1 MIGALMGNYEVGLYA
16 AAVKL
21 VEAWYFIPGIICTSL
36 FPAIINAKKN
46 NLEIYKH
53 RLKNF
58 YILMAVISILIAIP
72 ISLFAGQIIYILFGG
87 GYIESVNIL
96 RIYIW
101 SNLGLFLGTAAYQF
115 LIAENRVMTIFII
128 TTLAM
133 IINIGLNLVFIPMF
147 GLTGAAWAT
156 LISYMVVPLGSI
168 YTNRVNNF

>member
-1 MIGALMGNYEVGLYA
+1 
-16 AAVKL
+16 
-21 VEAWYFIPGIICTSL
+21 
-36 FPAIINAKKN
+36 
-46 NLEIYKH
+46 
-53 RLKNF
+53 
-58 YILMAVISILIAIP
+58 
-72 ISLFAGQIIYILFGG
+72 
-87 GYIESVNIL
+87 
-96 RIYIW
+96 
-101 SNLGLFLGTAAYQF
+101 LGLFLGTAAYQF